1 MNRQIDYSNLP
12 LNSHRVYND
21 LAKIRGND
29 RFKSPKMISSRL
41 FRHLSPFAAVCLTMF
56 AMEQSASSQVV
67 ILPSYQTFSYSGSF
81 SVPDSGSATVAGNS
95 YSSSSSNTTGWGP
108 YGPRSTGV
116 SSGSSSMSVTAQIID
131 VRAMEQ
137 AMIERNT
144 KSQAAPKPTPSKP
157 SVTSTA
163 SADPGK
169 VKPPRKKRDIGEPDP
184 LMLKRFIADD
194 QFQNTSQAKAA
205 GEIRHYLDR
214 AHQANLGGHFEAA
227 KVYYRLAYRA
237 MTPQMRAR
245 YETIMAELD
254 AAEAAEEAKASSKP
268 KDSTVRKSF

>member
-1 MNRQIDYSNLP
+1 MTS
-12 LNSHRVYND
+12 
-21 LAKIRGND
+21 
-29 RFKSPKMISSRL
+29 FKQ
-41 FRHLSPFAAVCLTMF
+41 FRHLATFAALCLSLL
-56 AMEQSASSQVV
+56 AIQQSASAQVV

-81 SVPDSGSATVAGNS
+81 LVPDSGSATVAGNS
-95 YSSSSSNTTGWGP
+95 YSNSSSNTSGWGP

-116 SSGSSSMSVTAQIID
+116 SSGTSSMSVTAQIID
-131 VRAMEQ
+131 VRAMER
-137 AMIERNT
+137 AMVERNT
-144 KSQAAPKPTPSKP
+144 RSQAAPKTAPPKP
-157 SVTSTA
+157 SATTTA
-163 SADPGK
+163 SAEPGK
-169 VKPPRKKRDIGEPDP
+169 VKPQRKKRDIGEPDP

-194 QFQNTSQAKAA
+194 EFQNTSQAKAA

-214 AHQANLGGHFEAA
+214 AHQANLSGHFEAA

-254 AAEAAEEAKASSKP
+254 AAEAAEEATAPSKS